1 MNRLFLKFSKLMYK
15 NTHFYLPL
23 ILLSY
28 LSWANT
34 NDDTNNIPQAVKD
47 VVQSVIKVEIVANT
61 PTGYEPQGHG
71 TGFFYKKNSSE
82 IEVITNFHVILEEA
96 WEHLQ
101 SPNHQA
107 SPITYFLY
115 GEKTLYGSAQ
125 VNSLSALN
133 DIAILT
139 PEISQTALPPPL
151 EIRTEPLTVED
162 SLYIIGFPDGEFTIR
177 KLNLVNEHQN
187 FPNKIFVIPNSVPKW
202 NGASGAPIVDQE
214 GKVVFYVTN
223 GINSLGILGGSNI
236 QFSQDEFLTS
246 CQKDSSD
253 YLIKCIQKLAGKLYI
268 EAVKDSASAQYTL
281 WFLNSSFYESTK
293 FSILV
298 NPIIDIE
305 EHTFLPFLKQAALSD
320 HPEAQYSFFH
330 SYISYQQNNGRHN
343 PAITYYFQYHP
354 ENLELARNI
363 GIALADSGFLT
374 AQLLAAKMWYLGLG
388 VERDI
393 DKAMEYINKAIE
405 QHPDGT
411 PAIMKMWDYL
421 TDH

>member
-1 MNRLFLKFSKLMYK
+1 MCQK
-15 NTHFYLPL
+15 THFYLPF

-34 NDDTNNIPQAVKD
+34 NNDTNNIPQAVKD
-47 VVQSVIKVEIVANT
+47 IVQSVIKVEIVANT
-61 PTGYEPQGHG
+61 STGYEPQGYG
-71 TGFFYKKNSSE
+71 TGFFYKKDSNE

-101 SPNHQA
+101 SPNHHA

-115 GEKTLYGSAQ
+115 GEKKLYGSAQ

-139 PEISQTALPPPL
+139 PDISQAVLPPPL

-177 KLNLVNEHQN
+177 KLNLVNEHNEHQD
-187 FPNKIFVIPNSVPKW
+187 FPNKIFVTPNSVPKW

-223 GINSLGILGGSNI
+223 GINSLGILGGNNI
-236 QFSQDEFLTS
+236 QFSQDDFLTS

-281 WFLNSSFYESTK
+281 WLLNSSFYESTK

-320 HPEAQYSFFH
+320 HPEAQYSFFN
-330 SYISYQQNNGRHN
+330 SYINYQQNNGRNN

-393 DKAMEYINKAIE
+393 DKAMEYINKVIE
-405 QHPDGT
+405 QHPDGI
-411 PAIMKMWDYL
+411 PATMKMWDYL